1 MGRQSTT
8 SAEQIDCKL
17 GATTQQQLRA
27 ACKVYTWLPTTQ
39 APHCDVPV
47 VSADHS
53 ASRACTMAAA
63 WLPWCIHSRLR
74 TAMVHACTAEH
85 AYKQPCGNCP
95 RLRIMDL
102 YNYQ

>member
-1 MGRQSTT
+1 MGRQRTM
-8 SAEQIDCKL
+8 SAEQIDGKL

-47 VSADHS
+47 ISADHS

-63 WLPWCIHSRLR
+63 WLPVGLPWCMHVPQS
-74 TAMVHACTAEH
+74 TPTNSHAGIAQG
-85 AYKQPCGNCP
+85 YV
-95 RLRIMDL
+95 
-102 YNYQ
+102 